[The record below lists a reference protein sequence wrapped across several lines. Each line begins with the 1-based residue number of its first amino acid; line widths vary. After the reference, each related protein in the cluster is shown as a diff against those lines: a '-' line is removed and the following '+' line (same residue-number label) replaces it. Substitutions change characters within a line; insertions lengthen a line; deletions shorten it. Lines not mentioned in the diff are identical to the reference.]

1 MASPLEISG
10 LQKIMVKPVAWRL
23 IEHMDE
29 MLTLEFT
36 YVAPDRGEWAEVRTR
51 RGDVKRYKSSNA
63 VFADIK
69 RVQKDAVI
77 YFIGN

>member
-10 LQKIMVKPVAWRL
+10 LQQIMVKPVAWRL
-23 IEHMDE
+23 IEHIDD

-36 YVAPDRGEWAEVRTR
+36 HIAPDLGDWFEVRTR
-51 RGDVKRYKSSNA
+51 RGEVKRYKSCNA
-63 VFADIK
+63 AIADVK